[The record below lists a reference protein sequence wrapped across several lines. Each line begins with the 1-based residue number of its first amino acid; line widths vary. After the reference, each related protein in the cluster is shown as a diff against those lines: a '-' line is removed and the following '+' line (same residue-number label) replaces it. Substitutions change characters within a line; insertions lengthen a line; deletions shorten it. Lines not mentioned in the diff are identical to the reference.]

1 MHLPPYCK
9 EEKDFGS
16 CSRLKAGQPCVFKHS
31 STVMMGA
38 STASD
43 KDAVTAQLIQ
53 RMDQQSLEPKDM
65 RGELASRE
73 CDLLRVDP
81 DLVDVPP
88 DVHPAYVYSVGMH
101 TVRPLGSALRAAT
114 NTPSASQT
122 SLIHHIRKRLRAQPP
137 KVKLNPDIT
146 LKTGAKVLHVEVDPN
161 PNPNPNPHPNPTIQ
175 PTRLID
181 RIRGGG
187 CGGSSVKVSV
197 YSTLLTLLS
206 TLFTYATPPLKSLA
220 SSVVSGLTSMVK
232 LDSGA
237 SEHILGH
244 SLISEAPLLN

>member
-1 MHLPPYCK
+1 
-9 EEKDFGS
+9 
-16 CSRLKAGQPCVFKHS
+16 
-31 STVMMGA
+31 
-38 STASD
+38 
-43 KDAVTAQLIQ
+43 
-53 RMDQQSLEPKDM
+53 MDQQSLELRDM

-81 DLVDVPP
+81 SLVDVPP
-88 DVHPAYVYSVGMH
+88 HGHPAYVYSVGMH
-101 TVRPLGSALRAAT
+101 KVRPLGSALRAAT

-187 CGGSSVKVSV
+187 CGESSVKVSV

-232 LDSGA
+232 LDSSA

-244 SLISEAPLLN
+244 S